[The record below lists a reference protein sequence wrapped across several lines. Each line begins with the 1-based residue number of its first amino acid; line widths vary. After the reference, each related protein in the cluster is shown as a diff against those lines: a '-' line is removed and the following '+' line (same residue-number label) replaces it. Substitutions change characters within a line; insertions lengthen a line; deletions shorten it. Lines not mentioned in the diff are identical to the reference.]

1 MEQGLELV
9 SFEFENKIVLLR
21 ICKDQKERLEGFS
34 VKIKNNKTDSLRSIH
49 SGLLKN
55 KIPILEGERISIGP
69 FNMLFRINREEFVKE
84 NTKFF
89 FFDKLQGNPFY
100 EAIFKS
106 VLSIVVKEEKKE
118 TYFDAFFL
126 KNKTNQ
132 FLYSETFKKLFNE
145 LVEEK
150 ENKESKES
158 KEEEEIKIH
167 SYFEQENVKA
177 LFEIDVPIKN
187 RSKWLNAKQK
197 REIVL
202 SSQNIDRETKKN
214 LIEDIEDIFE
224 ELEQVQ
230 RYKIKTLEQFNMFYL
245 HAGEGLFKSELYWT
259 FFLKIIYI
267 LTFFKNS
274 TLKQLAV
281 LNEENL
287 QEFAKGVPQPW
298 QSFLYQNSVQLRE
311 EIKKIQ
317 KRNKKKALKNDFL
330 LSTPNALYRAV
341 NRDLSNTLALYD
353 NQESFSITTRA
364 FERGGG

>member
-1 MEQGLELV
+1 MDQGLELV
-9 SFEFENKIVLLR
+9 SFVLENKIVLLR

-34 VKIKNNKTDSLRSIH
+34 VKLKNNKTDSLRSIH

-55 KIPILEGERISIGP
+55 KIPILEGKMISIGP

-89 FFDKLQGNPFY
+89 FFEKLQANPFY
-100 EAIFKS
+100 ENIFKS
-106 VLSIVVKEEKKE
+106 VLSIVVKEEEEE
-118 TYFDAFFL
+118 TYFDAFFIT
-126 KNKTNQ
+126 NKTNQ
-132 FLYSETFKKLFNE
+132 FLYSENFKKLFNE

-150 ENKESKES
+150 ESKES
-158 KEEEEIKIH
+158 KEQEEIRIH
-167 SYFEQENVKA
+167 SYFEQELVKS
-177 LFEIDVPIKN
+177 LFEIDVPTKN

-202 SSQNIDRETKKN
+202 SSQNIDLETKKN
-214 LIEDIEDIFE
+214 LVEDIEDIFE

-267 LTFFKNS
+267 LTFFKKY
-274 TLKQLAV
+274 TLKQLSV

-287 QEFAKGVPQPW
+287 QEFAKGIPQPW
-298 QSFLYQNSVQLRE
+298 EAFLYQNAIQLRE

-317 KRNKKKALKNDFL
+317 KRNKKKALKKDFL
-330 LSTPNALYRAV
+330 LSTANALYRAV
-341 NRDLSNTLALYD
+341 NRDLTNTLALYD
-353 NQESFSITTRA
+353 DQESFSITTRA
-364 FERGGG
+364 FERRGG